1 MAQSVEEVPPY
12 EQVLLVKKA
21 YIGELCK
28 RKKRNLKRLNQVI
41 SPSIVKIV
49 GDAGDSKVKVLVQ
62 SPQSREA
69 CEQAVEECKK
79 AWSPQPRQKSK
90 SPLYSQVVPLTDQL
104 ERALLAKNNNLL
116 KDLRSTARH
125 ARVLVNNKVRGKGT
139 VEVTSNVS
147 QLACSATVKLMYTMC
162 HIDPDVP
169 QTASSSRG
177 SGKSCDGFVKK
188 VGGWALPPTLDHSS
202 FKVPEEYVQPFR
214 KELGERYSKMWKQQG
229 ITWRIVEAPAST
241 GWLIVEFRLQGN
253 SAAAKAAT
261 QAALEMLRRKW
272 LPSQRQEC
280 AQEGALNALHHQK
293 QHIVVVPF
301 ENVGRLVGKNGHG
314 LAQLE
319 QLCKPLGVS
328 LAVEDCNP
336 NGTAIGGEDNYYVQK
351 GGKAR
356 RMIAKKVMI
365 SACDKAAGN
374 QALFELE
381 KMCLLNWAH
390 LPVDEPVW
398 DMSSL
403 RLSALR
409 NSIIQTLQQR
419 LPGSSR
425 VSIALIPRQEAPRLV
440 GRAAKNLKVLQARCR
455 DLGADVCVV
464 GERNSDRIVVIQAK
478 SVEAVQQA
486 IEAVAHHVRPWQDL
500 STLPVG
506 AQPDGRGRWFVG
518 THCSQAVTSGG
529 GGSADASTSA
539 LHEIRQ
545 DSDGSWYSKNE
556 FEQFYR
562 DSGNRWHQRGPSGRR
577 R

>member
-1 MAQSVEEVPPY
+1 MIFGQ
-12 EQVLLVKKA
+12 
-21 YIGELCK
+21 
-28 RKKRNLKRLNQVI
+28 
-41 SPSIVKIV
+41 
-49 GDAGDSKVKVLVQ
+49 
-62 SPQSREA
+62 
-69 CEQAVEECKK
+69 
-79 AWSPQPRQKSK
+79 
-90 SPLYSQVVPLTDQL
+90 
-104 ERALLAKNNNLL
+104 
-116 KDLRSTARH
+116 
-125 ARVLVNNKVRGKGT
+125 

-241 GWLIVEFRLQGN
+241 GMRDVHALPPSCVNLEQGRICYSFTPACFFAGWLIVEFRLQGN

-419 LPGSSR
+419 KFQA
-425 VSIALIPRQEAPRLV
+425 SI
-440 GRAAKNLKVLQARCR
+440 N
-455 DLGADVCVV
+455 
-464 GERNSDRIVVIQAK
+464 
-478 SVEAVQQA
+478 
-486 IEAVAHHVRPWQDL
+486 
-500 STLPVG
+500 
-506 AQPDGRGRWFVG
+506 
-518 THCSQAVTSGG
+518 
-529 GGSADASTSA
+529 
-539 LHEIRQ
+539 
-545 DSDGSWYSKNE
+545 
-556 FEQFYR
+556 
-562 DSGNRWHQRGPSGRR
+562 
-577 R
+577 